1 MDFLETKYLYL
12 GLMIFTIIFPLIR
25 SFEYRLVYY
34 KRVRYILPGVMLMML
49 LFIPWDVW
57 FTDMGVWWF
66 RDDYITGTRLFG
78 LPLEEWSFFV
88 CVPFACVFIYEAIRY
103 YIKRDLLKGVAP
115 YFFYGFGAILL
126 VFAIYFN
133 DRIYPLVTFSLTSVA
148 CFWLAYKNPSWSG
161 RFLLMYLVSWLP
173 FLLVNGVLTGNF
185 TELPIVNYNPEH
197 HIGTRITTIP
207 VEDSVYSLLMLMIV
221 VAIYEWRL
229 KKTGVQF

>member
-25 SFEYRLVYY
+25 SFEHRLVYY
-34 KRVRYILPGVMLMML
+34 KRVKYIFPAVIGMML
-49 LFIPWDVW
+49 IFIPWDVW
-57 FTDMGVWWF
+57 FTEMGVWWF
-66 RDDYITGTRLFG
+66 RDDYITGARLFG

-103 YIKRDLLKGVAP
+103 YVKRDLLGSVAH

-126 VFAIYFN
+126 VLAIVFSH
-133 DRIYPLVTFSLTSVA
+133 RIYPLVTFSLTSIA
-148 CFWLAYKNPSWSG
+148 CFLLAYYRPAWIG
-161 RFLLMYLVSWLP
+161 RFLFMYLVSWLP

-185 TELPIVNYNPEH
+185 TETPVVNYNPEH

-207 VEDSVYSLLMLMIV
+207 VEDSVYSLLMLLMV
-221 VAIYEWRL
+221 VAIYEWNMKR
-229 KKTGVQF
+229 KNVSF

>member
-1 MDFLETKYLYL
+1 
-12 GLMIFTIIFPLIR
+12 
-25 SFEYRLVYY
+25 
-34 KRVRYILPGVMLMML
+34 
-49 LFIPWDVW
+49 
-57 FTDMGVWWF
+57 
-66 RDDYITGTRLFG
+66 
-78 LPLEEWSFFV
+78 
-88 CVPFACVFIYEAIRY
+88 
-103 YIKRDLLKGVAP
+103 LKGVAP